1 MRLRHLFSKPKSA
14 ELNDE
19 LKFHFENLVQE
30 KIKTGLSEVEAR
42 RQARVEFGNMDRA
55 IEDTADQYPGWWF
68 DVLRQ
73 DLRFGL
79 RGLRRNPAFAAAA
92 VLTLALGIGAST
104 AVFSVVDHILFR
116 SLPYAHDDRLVSVG
130 LTAPIMPQE
139 FMLGNSYYV
148 WKETQTAF
156 DKFTSWSGV
165 NQCDLSEQNPEHLVC
180 AFVESNFIPT
190 LGIGLVRGRNF
201 LPEEDVPSGP
211 KVALISYAFWQNRFG
226 KSEGVLGKTISL
238 NGEQTRIIGVLP
250 PTFELPDLEHIDV
263 LVPQRVDV
271 AAQRRPGATHI
282 MYAIGL
288 LRPGISAAAA
298 MASLQPQ
305 FEQALSQ
312 TPPRFRKEIHLRVRS
327 LRDYQVHN
335 ARLMAWVLFGA
346 VLGVLLIAGA
356 NVSGLLLARAS
367 DRETEF
373 VIRKSLGASRARI
386 LGQLIIEALLLSIL
400 GIIAGCGVGKILLR
414 IFVSMAPPAIPYIAQ
429 ARLDG
434 RVLGFATAIALLSG
448 ILFGSAPFWSSEV
461 LTKRIFRTSAA
472 GPRAYARQALL
483 IAQVS
488 LTLVLLTAAGLLLR
502 TARNLQNQSLGIRTG
517 QLLTATF
524 HLGRYRYADGII
536 RMQFVNQLEE
546 KLKQIPGIESVAVS
560 DSLPPGGLEHDR
572 IIGVIAVEGK
582 PRPEGGTGGNVAW
595 RAVTPAY
602 FSTFGIQLVRGRAFT
617 EEDRHSND
625 LVLVISEA
633 MAKRLFTGEDPVGQ
647 HLDLHE
653 SDHNNPWY
661 TVVGVAANV
670 KNGGLATENEPEYYK
685 LWRNRP
691 EDWNSGFAG
700 TAGFPVV
707 FTVDSPAD
715 PRALESIIRSDAA
728 GIDNTLPVE
737 FKTVREHV
745 SSLADRPRFEA
756 ALLSLFAG
764 LAILLAA
771 IGLYGVIAF
780 IVSRR
785 TSEIAV
791 RIALGARKQ
800 DIAALIG
807 LEGARMLLVGVIIG
821 LAGAFAIGRLLAAL
835 LFQVKASDPL
845 TLLIAVVVLIGAGL
859 LAMWVPTRRA
869 TSVDPM
875 QALRYE

>member
-1 MRLRHLFSKPKSA
+1 MLWKHLFSRPRPA

-19 LKFHFENLVQE
+19 LRFHFETLVQE
-30 KIKTGLSEVEAR
+30 NIKGGLSEHEAR
-42 RQARVEFGNMDRA
+42 RQARVAFGNMDRA
-55 IEDTADQYPGWWF
+55 IEDTAGQYPGWWL
-68 DVLRQ
+68 DVLSQ
-73 DLRFGL
+73 DLRYGL
-79 RGLRRNPAFAAAA
+79 RGLRRNPAFATAA

-116 SLPYAHDDRLVSVG
+116 SLPYAHDERLVSVG

-139 FMLGNSYYV
+139 FMLGSSYFV

-165 NQCDLSEQNPEHLVC
+165 NQCDLSEANPEHLVC
-180 AFVESNFIPT
+180 AFVESDFIPT
-190 LGIGLVRGRNF
+190 LGIGLIRGRNF
-201 LPEEDVPSGP
+201 LAEEDVPNGP
-211 KVALISYAFWQNRFG
+211 KVALISYGLWQTRFG
-226 KSEGVLGKTISL
+226 KSEDVLGKTVSL

-250 PTFELPDLEHIDV
+250 PTFELPDLEHSDV

-282 MYAIGL
+282 MYAIGRL
-288 LRPGISAAAA
+288 KAGISATAA

-312 TPPRFRKEIHLRVRS
+312 TPPRFRKEVHLRVRS
-327 LRDYQVHN
+327 LRDFQVHD
-335 ARLMAWVLFGA
+335 ARLMAWVLFIA

-367 DRETEF
+367 DREGEF
-373 VIRKSLGASRARI
+373 AIRKSLGASRARL
-386 LGQLIIEALLLSIL
+386 LGQLLAEALLLSLL
-400 GIIAGCGVGKILLR
+400 GIIAGCAVGEILLR
-414 IFVSMAPPAIPYIAQ
+414 VFVNLAPPAIPYIGQ

-434 RVLGFATAIALLSG
+434 RVLGFAVAIALLSA

-461 LTKRIFRTSAA
+461 LKKRSFRTAA
-472 GPRAYARQALL
+472 ASPRAYARQALL

-517 QLLTATF
+517 QLLTATV
-524 HLGRYRYADGII
+524 HLGRYRYADAIK
-536 RMQFVNQLEE
+536 RMQFVNQLED
-546 KLKQIPGIESVAVS
+546 KLKQIPGIESVAVT

-572 IIGVIAVEGK
+572 IIGVIAVEGR

-602 FSTFGIQLVRGRAFT
+602 FSTFGIRMVRGRAFT
-617 EEDRHSND
+617 EEDRESND
-625 LVLVISEA
+625 RVLIISDA
-633 MAKRLFTGEDPVGQ
+633 MAARLFPGEDPVGQ
-647 HLDLHE
+647 HVDLHE
-653 SDHNNPWY
+653 SDHDNPWY
-661 TVVGVAANV
+661 TIVGVAANV
-670 KNGGLATENEPEYYK
+670 KNGGLAAESEPEYYK

-715 PRALESIIRSDAA
+715 PKALQSVIRSDAA
-728 GIDNTLPVE
+728 SVDPTLPVE
-737 FKTVREHV
+737 FMTLREHV

-791 RIALGARKQ
+791 RIALGAQKQ
-800 DIAALIG
+800 DIVRLIG
-807 LEGARMLLVGVIIG
+807 SDGMRMLGVGVG
-821 LAGAFAIGRLLAAL
+821 LGIAGAFAAGHVLSAL
-835 LFQVKASDPL
+835 LFDVKVSDPL
-845 TLLIAVVVLIGAGL
+845 TLSIAVIVLLGAGA
-859 LAMWVPTRRA
+859 LAMWIPVRRA
-869 TSVDPM
+869 IHVDPM